1 MHALFCDP
9 AMFYENFFKFFLLFL
24 RFLLF
29 LLDLDDELLACLAS
43 VLDSDHLSFQREN
56 DLFLFGIKL
65 DDIRFLKIRT
75 LRWRFSIRF
84 LHREA
89 DRFLLTLWILLWALG
104 DFFPELRWEANL
116 LDFMELLENH
126 LKSVEL
132 LTLFIVLL
140 LLYYLKLAPLFDK
153 I

>member
-1 MHALFCDP
+1 MHAFFGDP
-9 AMFYENFFKFFLLFL
+9 AMFDENFFKFFLLFL

-29 LLDLDDELLACLAS
+29 LLDLGDELLACLAS
-43 VLDSDHLSFQREN
+43 VLDSNHLSFQRETY
-56 DLFLFGIKL
+56 LFLFGIKL

-84 LHREA
+84 LHRKA
-89 DRFLLTLWILLWALG
+89 DRFLLTLRILLWALR

-116 LDFMELLENH
+116 LDIMELLENH
-126 LKSVEL
+126 FKSIEL
-132 LTLFIVLL
+132 LTLFIILL
-140 LLYYLKLAPLFDK
+140 LLYYCKLTPLFDK